1 MFITSS
7 LAAYIPGSSL
17 VDSSSLRG
25 GFLQWRSHSGSGS
38 QSHRVIRFGRD
49 IQNHLIPALHGSQ
62 KSLWGFWAAWA
73 APAAQICCYAMLS
86 LQHLSN
92 SCIPNMQ
99 SSPHPHAPGN
109 HCAGGKTC
117 SHRTGLLCV
126 FLSSQSAD
134 DLIAWENVP
143 FNLLELVISS
153 SLISLYFWLERLKI
167 LIYQW
172 HL

>member
-1 MFITSS
+1 MKTSFWLWITESQSGLVWKRCSKSSHSSPAWLPKTPVRVLSS
-7 LAAYIPGSSL
+7 LSCPSSADL
-17 VDSSSLRG
+17 LLCD
-25 GFLQWRSHSGSGS
+25 
-38 QSHRVIRFGRD
+38 
-49 IQNHLIPALHGSQ
+49 ALS
-62 KSLWGFWAAWA
+62 AT
-73 APAAQICCYAMLS
+73 S
-86 LQHLSN
+86 LQLMHSQHAEF
-92 SCIPNMQ
+92 SQC
-99 SSPHPHAPGN
+99 SHPHAPGN
-109 HCAGGKTC
+109 HCAGGKIC